1 MKRTSAL
8 AKASILPLAWFFSAP
23 GCSGD
28 NKAAGPSD
36 ASIDS
41 NAPADDSGPG
51 VTPPGDGGRVSKPKD
66 LGSACTTSTECK
78 TGLMCDLSF
87 ANGLCTKACTT
98 DTECAGKRVS
108 GACIDNLC
116 FATCVLGAVTD
127 AGRPRAACKNRSFAC
142 VDVPGRTAMV
152 CLPGGDAGSTDA
164 GLPSD
169 GGPTED
175 GSDAESVDAN
185 AGDGETHGHGDA
197 EIEGGADAASGG

>member
-8 AKASILPLAWFFSAP
+8 ARASILPLAWFLSAP

-36 ASIDS
+36 ASTDS

-51 VTPPGDGGRVSKPKD
+51 LAPPGDGGRVSKPKD
-66 LGSACTTSTECK
+66 LGSACTASAECK
-78 TGLMCDLSF
+78 TGLMCDLSLP
-87 ANGLCTKACTT
+87 NGLCTKACMT

-127 AGRPRAACKNRSFAC
+127 AGRPKAACKNRSFAC

-152 CLPGGDAGSTDA
+152 CLPPGDAGSPDA
-164 GLPSD
+164 GPTRD
-169 GGPTED
+169 GGPTEA
-175 GSDAESVDAN
+175 GADAESVDAST
-185 AGDGETHGHGDA
+185 GDGETDGHA
-197 EIEGGADAASGG
+197 ENEGGTDAPSGG